1 MAVFIGPRKIVFM
14 YGNHMGDWW
23 AWMTIMPVLLI
34 AILAFAVYF
43 AVRLGIR
50 DGKHD

>member
-1 MAVFIGPRKIVFM
+1 MDG
-14 YGNHMGDWW
+14 WW

-34 AILAFAVYF
+34 ALVALGVYL

-50 DGKHD
+50 DGHRNSRN